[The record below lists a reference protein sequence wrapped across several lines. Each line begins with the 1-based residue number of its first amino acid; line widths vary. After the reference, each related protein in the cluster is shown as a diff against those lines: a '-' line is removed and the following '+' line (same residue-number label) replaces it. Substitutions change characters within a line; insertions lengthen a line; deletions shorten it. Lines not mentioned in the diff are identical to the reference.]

1 MTRLAESA
9 ILPLGFQSS
18 RCGPRLSSVP
28 RSARR
33 TWRDLWTDQVDRAIS
48 LVRAVL
54 GNDLIGVYLFG
65 SAVIGG
71 LRARSDIDLM
81 AVSSRRLTIREK
93 RKIIEQM
100 LTISGKPRS
109 VELTVVVSSE
119 IRPWHYPARMDFQ
132 FGNWWRSEYE
142 KGVVEPYRSN
152 VNADLASLIRLVLH
166 ANAAVIG
173 PPPADVFDP
182 VPRSDYIAGL
192 VSTIDEW
199 LEDLNETDVGI
210 RNVVLALARIWCGI
224 VTDQIRT
231 KYQAAEWA
239 LSRLPRRHRAILQ
252 RAKAGYVG
260 EPVEAW
266 QKLMPEVHAYSQHV
280 ISEIK
285 TAAGRQ
291 RKTDHPEL
299 DDSLTSEDVSEG
311 GTQ

>member
-1 MTRLAESA
+1 MTK
-9 ILPLGFQSS
+9 G
-18 RCGPRLSSVP
+18 
-28 RSARR
+28 
-33 TWRDLWTDQVDRAIS
+33 QVDRTVS
-48 LVRAVL
+48 LVRSVL

-71 LRARSDIDLM
+71 LRARSDIDVM

-93 RKIIEQM
+93 RQLIEQM

-142 KGVVEPYRSN
+142 KGVIEPYRSN
-152 VNADLASLIRLVLH
+152 LNPDLASLIRLVLH

-182 VPRSDYIAGL
+182 IPQTDYIAGL

-199 LEDLNETDVGI
+199 LEDLNETDLGI
-210 RNVVLALARIWCGI
+210 RNVVLALARIWCAI
-224 VTDQIRT
+224 VTDEIRP
-231 KYQAAEWA
+231 KDQAAEWA
-239 LSRLPRRHRAILQ
+239 LSRLPPRHRAILQ
-252 RAKAGYVG
+252 RAEAGYLS
-260 EPVEAW
+260 ESVEGW
-266 QKLMPEVHAYSQHV
+266 RELMPEVHAYSEHV

-285 TAAGRQ
+285 AAAV
-291 RKTDHPEL
+291 T
-299 DDSLTSEDVSEG
+299 
-311 GTQ
+311 

>member
-1 MTRLAESA
+1 
-9 ILPLGFQSS
+9 
-18 RCGPRLSSVP
+18 
-28 RSARR
+28 
-33 TWRDLWTDQVDRAIS
+33 

-54 GNDLIGVYLFG
+54 GNDLIGAYLFG

-93 RKIIEQM
+93 PKIIEQM
-100 LTISGKPRS
+100 LKISGKPRS

-152 VNADLASLIRLVLH
+152 VNPDLASLIRLVLH

-173 PPPADVFDP
+173 PPPANVFDP
-182 VPRSDYIAGL
+182 VLRTDYIAGL

-199 LEDLNETDVGI
+199 LEDLNATDLGI

-231 KYQAAEWA
+231 KDQAAEWA
-239 LSRLPRRHRAILQ
+239 LSHLPPRHRAILQ
-252 RAKAGYVG
+252 RAKAGYLS
-260 EPVEAW
+260 EPVEGW
-266 QKLMPEVHAYSQHV
+266 QKLMPKVHAYSQHV

-291 RKTDHPEL
+291 AQERP
-299 DDSLTSEDVSEG
+299 S
-311 GTQ
+311 